1 MSWPSDTL
9 AGLFL
14 FLFAFGLLF
23 GVASLLL
30 GGGGGEADLPG
41 GDPGFDLPDGDAD
54 GGGRQGADAAPGNPA
69 IVNAST
75 VLMFLTWFGAAG
87 YIVRAYSGAGAA
99 VSLLVATIPGLI
111 GAALIYLFM
120 AKVLWRGQ
128 TRLDPENYHVGGT
141 LARVTAPIR
150 PGGTG
155 EVVYVLDDKQLVA
168 GARGLDGVAIPVG
181 AEVEIVRYEG
191 GLAYVQPRVGAAH
204 GEPFHGQ
211 PFEPTS
217 LPPPP

>member
-9 AGLFL
+9 AGVYL
-14 FLFAFGLLF
+14 FLFAFGLIF

-41 GDPGFDLPDGDAD
+41 GDLEFDLPDGDAGA
-54 GGGRQGADAAPGNPA
+54 GGQQGGDAAPGNPA
-69 IVNAST
+69 VVNAST

-87 YIVRAYSGAGAA
+87 YVARVYFGAGAA
-99 VSLLVATIPGLI
+99 VSLLVAAIPGLA
-111 GAALIYLFM
+111 GGALIYLFM

-128 TRLDPENYHVGGT
+128 TRLDPANYHHGGT
-141 LARVTAPIR
+141 IARVTAPIR

-155 EVVYVLDDKQLVA
+155 EVVYVLDNKQLVD
-168 GARGLDGVAIPVG
+168 GARSLDGTPIPVG

-191 GLAYVQPRVGAAH
+191 GLAYVRPWAGAASD
-204 GEPFHGQ
+204 GPFRGQ